1 VSTRERPI
9 DRGTARGRRSVV
21 EVGQEI
27 RLARRDRALSLAAVG
42 RATGQ
47 SHSTVS
53 RIERGLAPNVT
64 LVQLSRLSAV
74 VGLELSVRCFPGGL
88 PIRDAPQAALLAR
101 FKARLHKSI
110 RWAAEVPLPRPGDQR
125 AWDAMVIGSGWRFGV
140 EAETAP
146 RDGQALARRL
156 ELKRRDGEVDGV
168 ILVLPNTRRARTFL
182 REFVMTVADNFP
194 VASTRALE
202 LLGAGLSP
210 GASAI
215 VLVDRS
221 PARCT
226 G

>member
-1 VSTRERPI
+1 LDV
-9 DRGTARGRRSVV
+9 GH
-21 EVGQEI
+21 EV
-27 RLARRDRALSLAAVG
+27 RLARLDRALSLAAVG

-64 LVQLSRLSAV
+64 LIQLSRLSAV

-110 RWAAEVPLPRPGDQR
+110 RWAAEVPLPQPGDQR
-125 AWDAMVIGSGWRFGV
+125 AWDAMVMGSGWRFGV

-168 ILVLPNTRRARTFL
+168 ILILPNRRRARTFL
-182 REFVMTVADNFP
+182 REFVTTVADNFP
-194 VASTRALE
+194 VASARALE

-215 VLVDRS
+215 VLVDRD
-221 PARCT
+221 PAWCT
-226 G
+226 GRTKRDDKSREEAGIGRNCA